1 MAEFLEMMMMVF
13 FGLSWPINIV
23 KDLRSRTAK
32 GKSLVFGVFVVL
44 GYTCG
49 LMGKI
54 LSGNITYVVF
64 FYVLNTVMVSVDF
77 ALTLRNYHLDLERE
91 KEKLA

>member
-49 LMGKI
+49 LAGKL

-64 FYVLNTVMVSVDF
+64 FYVLNTVMVSIDF
-77 ALTLRNYHLDLERE
+77 ALTLRNHRLDLERE

>member
-1 MAEFLEMMMMVF
+1 MAQFLEMMMMVF
-13 FGLSWPINIV
+13 FGISWPINIV

-32 GKSLVFGVFVVL
+32 GKSLGFGVFVVL

-49 LMGKI
+49 LAGKI

-64 FYVLNTVMVSVDF
+64 FYVLNTVMVSIDF
-77 ALTLRNYHLDLERE
+77 ALTLRNHYLDKQRE
-91 KEKLA
+91 KEEQA